1 MKILLIILMVT
12 IVLLAFLMAYYL
24 GYLKGFKEFEEMKND
39 YGNRLADLFLDYMK
53 RTDTEV
59 TK

>member
-1 MKILLIILMVT
+1 METLLIILMVT

-24 GYLKGFKEFEEMKND
+24 GYLKGFKEFEEMQND

-53 RTDTEV
+53 RTEN
-59 TK
+59 